1 MDPITG
7 FYVAPN
13 TPVAIIDSLSKAIQD
28 ALKSSGIR
36 ESVEKAGA
44 RPLIYDAAKFR
55 QLVSADREK
64 WFKLKDAGAIK
75 MTQ

>member
-7 FYVAPN
+7 FYVPAG
-13 TPVAIIDSLSKAIQD
+13 TPAVIIDTLSKAIQD

-44 RPLIYDAAKFR
+44 RPLIYDASTFR
-55 QLVSADREK
+55 QLVIADRDK
-64 WFKLKDAGAIK
+64 WFRLKDAGAIK
-75 MTQ
+75 LTQ